1 VLNAKNPSPI
11 YIPTKE
17 FPAPTRSL
25 RVMSLVW
32 TPTLPVVIVEENVE
46 TPEELRLPVTS
57 PVRLPVTL
65 PVTLPVKLAV
75 TLLAVIVA
83 ELAVI
88 SEALIVIVCPL
99 PTGCI

>member
-1 VLNAKNPSPI
+1 MLNAKNPSPI

-46 TPEELRLPVTS
+46 TPDTFRPLENSEGLLVVILVAEISLP
-57 PVRLPVTL
+57 
-65 PVTLPVKLAV
+65 K
-75 TLLAVIVA
+75 VIVLLQA
-83 ELAVI
+83 EI
-88 SEALIVIVCPL
+88 
-99 PTGCI
+99 